1 MINKGSVM
9 NLMQKEKYL
18 EEYLKSLGS
27 VIVAFSAGV
36 DSTFL
41 LKKAHD
47 ILKNK
52 AIAVT
57 VVSDSIPKKEA
68 EEAKKFCKKENIE
81 HIVIN
86 VDVLSIDEFKN
97 NTKDRCYQ
105 CKKKIFSNIL
115 KIAKEKG
122 IFHIIEGS
130 NMDDMNDYR
139 PGMRAIKEL
148 GIKSPLKDTN
158 LYKEEIRILSKKIN
172 LETWNKPSC
181 ACLASRFVYGEE
193 ITIEKLSMVKKA
205 EELLSGLGFKQFR
218 VRVHDVLARIEL
230 EKEEFAKILD
240 EEIIRDIDKHLK
252 YLGFSYV
259 TLDLSGYE
267 TGSMNKSIEKK

>member
-130 NMDDMNDYR
+130 NMDDINDYR

-148 GIKSPLKDTN
+148 GIKSPLRESN
-158 LYKEEIRILSKKIN
+158 LYKEEIRLLSKKIN
-172 LETWNKPSC
+172 LETWNKPSF

-240 EEIIRDIDKHLK
+240 EEIIRAIDKHLK
-252 YLGFSYV
+252 SLGFSYV
-259 TLDLSGYE
+259 TLDLLGYE

>member
-1 MINKGSVM
+1 
-9 NLMQKEKYL
+9 
-18 EEYLKSLGS
+18 
-27 VIVAFSAGV
+27 
-36 DSTFL
+36 
-41 LKKAHD
+41 
-47 ILKNK
+47 
-52 AIAVT
+52 
-57 VVSDSIPKKEA
+57 
-68 EEAKKFCKKENIE
+68 
-81 HIVIN
+81 
-86 VDVLSIDEFKN
+86 
-97 NTKDRCYQ
+97 
-105 CKKKIFSNIL
+105 
-115 KIAKEKG
+115 
-122 IFHIIEGS
+122 
-130 NMDDMNDYR
+130 MDDMNDYR